1 MFGGKVQM
9 ESYKQ
14 KNKNGFNKLIWL
26 KLYKYLKLYKKQ
38 VIAVTAAV
46 IVMSMAE
53 VYFAIIFKNIIDG
66 FLYTDGE
73 SNLRSFMV
81 IFFILITIN
90 ASATYIFMYGGG
102 VIQSGIIYSMKKDAF
117 EKIQKLSISYFDINP
132 VGKTLNT
139 VTADIHTVSEII
151 SWQFVELIGHITTL
165 IIIVITMLYLNLQLA
180 AVVIFFMPISVL
192 IIILL
197 QKKILKNERKVR
209 SVNAKIA
216 EYTNEGIN
224 GVLTSK
230 SLVTQEENQEEFIQ
244 ITQNMKSVKM
254 KSSITMWSFMPV
266 IITLTSISVGLI
278 VNIGGQQILDGTL
291 TIGKLT
297 LFTTYAILTIEP
309 LIAIADVSSLIQSAQ
324 ASAERIFAFI
334 DEEQETLDKEEV
346 IKKFGNYLN
355 YKEENLEK
363 ILGDI
368 KFKNICFYYNKD
380 EEIINNFNL
389 HIKKGEKVAIVGE
402 TGCGKSTI
410 ANLLCRFYEPTSG
423 TITIDDIDY
432 KERPLIWLQSNLGYV
447 LQTPQLF
454 SGSVM
459 DNIRYGKLDATEE
472 EVINAA
478 KLANA
483 YDFIMQEEEGFNYE
497 VGENGNNLSVGE
509 KQLISIARV
518 IIGNKK
524 IIVLD
529 EATASIDT
537 EKEERIQKATD
548 IVLEGKTALIIA
560 HRLSTIKSCDKILVM
575 KDGKIVEFGSHDE
588 LVNLKGKYY
597 NFYIEEF

>member
-1 MFGGKVQM
+1 
-9 ESYKQ
+9 
-14 KNKNGFNKLIWL
+14 
-26 KLYKYLKLYKKQ
+26 
-38 VIAVTAAV
+38 
-46 IVMSMAE
+46 
-53 VYFAIIFKNIIDG
+53 
-66 FLYTDGE
+66 
-73 SNLRSFMV
+73 
-81 IFFILITIN
+81 
-90 ASATYIFMYGGG
+90 
-102 VIQSGIIYSMKKDAF
+102 
-117 EKIQKLSISYFDINP
+117 
-132 VGKTLNT
+132 
-139 VTADIHTVSEII
+139 
-151 SWQFVELIGHITTL
+151 
-165 IIIVITMLYLNLQLA
+165 
-180 AVVIFFMPISVL
+180 
-192 IIILL
+192 
-197 QKKILKNERKVR
+197 
-209 SVNAKIA
+209 
-216 EYTNEGIN
+216 
-224 GVLTSK
+224 
-230 SLVTQEENQEEFIQ
+230 
-244 ITQNMKSVKM
+244 M

-291 TIGKLT
+291 TIGTLT